1 MQSDVITGMSI
12 RKKRSVS
19 LAGLRRRI
27 DRIERGH
34 LENQRPASDM
44 RADIDRVHAEQVD
57 EDPKALDPFLAR
69 GGEAVPALQ
78 ELVADDYGSQP
89 AVRDFTL
96 ALIALLLRRQTAGRG
111 MVLWCQRQRD
121 ALEFGRL
128 YGPGLRDLGLPPDR
142 LLMVSAKRDA
152 DCLWAM
158 EQGLASRSLLAVVG
172 LVDHAGLIASR
183 RLSLASSAHRTFCFL
198 LPVHHGREPSA
209 ARTRWRINPVPSM
222 PDPLDPKGLGKPS
235 WHLVLERSPG
245 GRTGQWTVEWDHAAH
260 HFHLASN
267 LGVARRHRTNEEA
280 SSVIAFDRTG

>member
-1 MQSDVITGMSI
+1 MITGMSI
-12 RKKRSVS
+12 RKDRRFR
-19 LAGLRRRI
+19 LARLKRRI
-27 DRIERGH
+27 DKIERGH
-34 LENQRPASDM
+34 LENRRPA
-44 RADIDRVHAEQVD
+44 IDRCAGIDPVHAEQVD
-57 EDPKALDPFLAR
+57 KDPKAIDPFLAN

-89 AVRDFTL
+89 AARDFAL
-96 ALIALLLRRQTAGRG
+96 ALIASLLRRQTAGRR

-142 LLMVSAKRDA
+142 LLMVTARRDA

-158 EQGLASRSLLAVVG
+158 EQGLTSRSLLAVVG

-183 RLSLASSAHRTFCFL
+183 RLSLAASAHRTFCFL
-198 LPVHHGREPSA
+198 LPIHHGREPSA
-209 ARTRWRINPVPSM
+209 ARTRWRVNPVPSV
-222 PDPLDPKGLGKPS
+222 PDHLDPKGLGKPS
-235 WHLVLERSPG
+235 WHLMLERSPG

-260 HFHLASN
+260 YFHLASN
-267 LGVARRHRTNEEA
+267 LGVARRRHANKEA